1 MEINALM
8 VTVLSILAV
17 ACFMLWLALFILF
30 CIASIFFCMLC
41 HDVKPPFH
49 FVSMLIIL
57 RMISSQFVTMKI

>member
-17 ACFMLWLALFILF
+17 ACFMLWLALFILL
-30 CIASIFFCMLC
+30 CIASVFFCMLC

-49 FVSMLIIL
+49 FVSMLI
-57 RMISSQFVTMKI
+57 SGE

>member
-17 ACFMLWLALFILF
+17 ACFMLWLALFILL
-30 CIASIFFCMLC
+30 CIASVFFCMLC

-49 FVSMLIIL
+49 LVSMLI
-57 RMISSQFVTMKI
+57 SCE